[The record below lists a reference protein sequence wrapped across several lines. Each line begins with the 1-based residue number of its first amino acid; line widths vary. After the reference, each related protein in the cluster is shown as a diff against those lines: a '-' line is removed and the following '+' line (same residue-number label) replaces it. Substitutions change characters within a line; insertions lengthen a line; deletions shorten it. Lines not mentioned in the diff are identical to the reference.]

1 MMHILYE
8 DNDLAVINKPPG
20 VVSNNA
26 QSVIGQTIQ
35 QWWKSR
41 LDQSSKI
48 DPANELIPKGFDC
61 YGNTPEEIFYLR
73 GGVAHRL
80 DKDTSGVMLLAKN
93 PGCLLNLL
101 HQFKNHSIKK
111 VYHCLVYG
119 RLTQAAGTINLPLAR
134 NPKNK
139 QKITVSLD
147 GRLAETAYKL
157 LKIYRL
163 PVAIDQNQDFLS
175 YLECRPKSGRMHQIR
190 VHLAYMGHPLVS
202 DAKYAGRKRV
212 RRDLAWCPRQFLHAS
227 SITFIHPRTEKK
239 LEVIAPLPTDLQHAL
254 EQLVIVSL

>member
-1 MMHILYE
+1 MQILYE
-8 DNDLAVINKPPG
+8 DHDLVVINKPPG

-26 QSVIGQTIQ
+26 QSVTGQTVQ
-35 QWWKSR
+35 QWWT
-41 LDQSSKI
+41 SKLKQNTPM
-48 DPANELIPKGFDC
+48 DRADELIPTNFDC
-61 YGNTPEEIFYLR
+61 YGSTPEEIFSSR
-73 GGVAHRL
+73 SGVAHRL
-80 DKDTSGVMLLAKN
+80 DKDTSGAMLLAKN

-111 VYHCLVYG
+111 VYYCLVYG
-119 RLTQAAGTINLPLAR
+119 RLAQVAGTIDLPLAR

-147 GRLAETAYKL
+147 GRLAETAYKV
-157 LKIYRL
+157 LKVYRL

-190 VHLAYMGHPLVS
+190 VHLAYLGHPLVS

-212 RRDLAWCPRQFLHAS
+212 RRDTAWCPRQFLHAS
-227 SITFIHPRTEKK
+227 WIEFTHPRTGKK
-239 LEVIAPLPTDLQHAL
+239 LEIVAPLPTDLQYAL
-254 EQLVIVSL
+254 EQLIIASL